1 MNCRFLFFF
10 FFSSRR
16 RHTRFDCDWS
26 SDVCSS
32 DLDRAGQFPAVPVA
46 GPAGRRGAERPGDP
60 GAGHA
65 RSRLRHHRRDRV
77 RHRPQRPGDRG
88 SVGFAQRRDAGA
100 GHQPAAHG
108 ARRRPAGQGRASG
121 CEMTRRLVAFGLAAL
136 LLGGCMVGPDY
147 VKPSAPST
155 AAYKESNGWKVA
167 QPSDHLPR
175 GAWWDLFADPDLRA
189 LEQEVA
195 TANQD
200 LKIAEARL
208 REARAAVR
216 FNRAGLFPTIS
227 TSLGAS
233 SVRESSNQP
242 FLTSGFQPG
251 HSGDFL
257 WSLDLSYEVDLWGR
271 VRRTVASARHEAQAT
286 AADLETAQ
294 LSLQAELA
302 IDYFELRAADAQQQL
317 LNETVKA
324 FEDALRLTEN
334 RFRGGAAPQSDV
346 AQAQTQLDTTRVQ
359 ATDIAAQRAQF
370 EHAIAVLIGKPP
382 ASFSLPRRPLD
393 HRPPDIPAGLPSQLL
408 ERRPDIA
415 AAERRVAEANEQI
428 GIARAAY
435 YPTVMLNASVGFE
448 GSTFGNFLNGSSL
461 LWAVGTSITQ
471 TIFDG
476 GRRRATSEAARAAY
490 DATVASYRQTT
501 LTAFQ
506 QVEDNLAALRIL
518 EQEAQQQRRAVESA
532 RESLQ
537 LFTNRYRGGVDNY
550 LQVITAQTV
559 ALANQRNE
567 IDILRRRMDASV
579 LLVKAIG
586 GGWDVAALPKD

>member
-1 MNCRFLFFF
+1 M
-10 FFSSRR
+10 RR
-16 RHTRFDCDWS
+16 RAAA
-26 SDVCSS
+26 
-32 DLDRAGQFPAVPVA
+32 LAG
-46 GPAGRRGAERPGDP
+46 
-60 GAGHA
+60 
-65 RSRLRHHRRDRV
+65 L
-77 RHRPQRPGDRG
+77 
-88 SVGFAQRRDAGA
+88 VG
-100 GHQPAAHG
+100 
-108 ARRRPAGQGRASG
+108 
-121 CEMTRRLVAFGLAAL
+121 L

-155 AAYKESNGWKVA
+155 PAYKENEGWKVA

-175 GAWWDLFADPDLRA
+175 GAWWDLFADPELRA
-189 LEQEVA
+189 LEEEVA

-200 LKIAEARL
+200 LKVAEARL

-216 FNRAGLFPTIS
+216 FNRAGLFPTLS
-227 TSLGAS
+227 TTLGPR

-242 FLTSGFQPG
+242 FLAPG
-251 HSGDFL
+251 SRPGSSGDLL
-257 WSLDLSYEVDLWGR
+257 WSLDMSYEVDLWGR

-286 AADLETAQ
+286 AADLETAR

-317 LNETVKA
+317 LEETVKA
-324 FEDALRLTEN
+324 FEAALRLTMN
-334 RFRGGAAPQSDV
+334 RFQGGAAPKSDV

-359 ATDIAAQRAQF
+359 ATDIAVQRAQF

-393 HRPPDIPAGLPSQLL
+393 HRPPDIPVGVPSQLL

-448 GSTFGNFLNGSSL
+448 GSSFGNFLNASSL
-461 LWAVGTSITQ
+461 LWSVGASITQ

-476 GRRRATSEAARAAY
+476 GRRRATSETARAAY

-506 QVEDNLAALRIL
+506 QVEDNLTALRVL
-518 EQEAQQQRRAVESA
+518 EQEAQQQRQAVESA
-532 RESLQ
+532 QDSLQ

-567 IDILRRRMDASV
+567 IDILRRRVGASV
-579 LLVKAIG
+579 LLVKALG
-586 GGWDVAALPKD
+586 GGWSVAELPAQ